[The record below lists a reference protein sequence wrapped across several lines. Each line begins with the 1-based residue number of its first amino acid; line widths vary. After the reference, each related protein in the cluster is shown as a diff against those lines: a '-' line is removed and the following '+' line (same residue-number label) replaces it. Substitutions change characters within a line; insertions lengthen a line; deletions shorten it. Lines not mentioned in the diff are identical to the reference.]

1 MHGWIILDKPSG
13 RTCIQAAGRVK
24 RLTGQ
29 KKIGHAGTL
38 DPLASGV
45 LPLALGEATKTMPYM
60 VEGQKTYHFRVQW
73 GEERNTDDSEGEVTA
88 SSPLR
93 PQQSQVAALLPR
105 FTGPIMQVP
114 PQFSAIFVNGRRAY
128 AAARAGEAV
137 ALNAREV
144 VVDSL
149 NIIEHTDAY
158 TDFALTCEKGTYVRS
173 IARDLGRELGCF
185 GHVSCLRRTRVGK
198 FSETAA
204 ISLEKLE
211 EMVHKGAPDFLLP
224 VESALDDILA
234 SLQADSMSA
243 SRLKRGQ
250 AVDAFHTGMRVS
262 EVEAKDGQHFRLMQS
277 GRLLAICELQQGFLQ
292 PVRVFNY

>member
-60 VEGQKTYHFRVQW
+60 VEGQKTYCFRASW
-73 GEERNTDDSEGEVTA
+73 GEERNTDDSEGEVTMT
-88 SSPLR
+88 SQMC
-93 PQQSQVAALLPR
+93 PQQSQLEDLVPQ
-105 FTGPIMQVP
+105 FTGAIRQTP
-114 PQFSAIFVNGRRAY
+114 PMFSAIMVRGQRAY
-128 AAARAGEAV
+128 AMARAGEQVELA
-137 ALNAREV
+137 AREV
-144 VVDSL
+144 QIDSL
-149 NIIEHTDAY
+149 KIIEHTEKH
-158 TDFALTCEKGTYVRS
+158 TEFEMSCGKGTYVRS
-173 IARDLGRELGCF
+173 LVRDMGRQLGCY
-185 GHVSCLRRTRVGK
+185 GHVSVLRRTAVGK
-198 FSETAA
+198 FHEKDA
-204 ISLEKLE
+204 ISLEMLE
-211 EMVHKGAPDFLLP
+211 EMMHKGAPDFLLP

-234 SLQADSMSA
+234 LLQADSWST

-250 AVDAFHTGMRVS
+250 AVDAFHLGMRIN
-262 EVEAKDGQHFRLMQS
+262 EVEAGDGQHFCLMQA
-277 GRLLAICELQQGFLQ
+277 GKVIAVCELHLGFLN